1 MGLGLSRRNELGDL
15 VKVVMGVFESHY
27 IGYVMPQNCLSKSL
41 EGMPEEVLK
50 SLGAPKIVKEVFIDS
65 TCVPI
70 TGLVIRGGTPT
81 GERGDYVEVFKGF
94 LPPLPNSTPAQCFL
108 GGEGVFGCRYLLQE
122 VFVDQLCKEREM
134 TEQLTPQELTELV
147 KEVLKATNSEGLWLY
162 MIECGGDVTALK
174 ILDRTD
180 L

>member
-1 MGLGLSRRNELGDL
+1 MGF
-15 VKVVMGVFESHY
+15 FENHH

-41 EGMPEEVLK
+41 GGMPEEVLK
-50 SLGAPKIVKEVFIDS
+50 SLGVPRIVKEVLIDA

-70 TGLVIRGGTPT
+70 TGLVIRGRTPT
-81 GERGDYVEVFKGF
+81 GERGDYVEVFRGF

-108 GGEGVFGCRYLLQE
+108 GREGAFGCRYLLQE
-122 VFVDQLCKEREM
+122 VFVDQLCEEREV

-147 KEVLKATNSEGLWLY
+147 KEILRVANSEGLWLY
-162 MIECGGDVTALK
+162 MIECEGSITALR
-174 ILDRTD
+174 ILDRAD